1 MQQSG
6 HTAVS
11 ERSMEDNYFL
21 LFETSTVRPCRWIWW
36 VVSGYLRLSPRY
48 LPAIFQLSSP
58 SMPIWSRL
66 SPAISP
72 LSPPSMSMWS
82 RLSPAISGYLH
93 PSMDFFPAISG
104 YLPAIFQIS
113 SGVSLFYSYVFI
125 CDDPTISLHEMLFA
139 GTESLLFGVC
149 SGHTAHSFIAG
160 TPLTNS

>member
-1 MQQSG
+1 MQVDMVG
-6 HTAVS
+6 
-11 ERSMEDNYFL
+11 
-21 LFETSTVRPCRWIWW
+21 
-36 VVSGYLRLSPRY
+36 GLRLSPAISPLSSSY

-82 RLSPAISGYLH
+82 RLSPAIFTHLWIFSRL
-93 PSMDFFPAISG
+93 SPAISG

-125 CDDPTISLHEMLFA
+125 CDDLIISLHEMLFA